1 MINIDIFKKL
11 NYFDLNVKLQV
22 DKEVLVI
29 QGASGSGKTSIFDC
43 VCGINKP
50 DKGRIELNGNTVY
63 SSEEKINLP
72 LRERNIGYV
81 FQNYALFP
89 HMTVKENVL
98 FGILYNKNSKSN
110 IEYGNYIMDVL
121 KIKHLENRYPNEISG
136 GEKQRVALSRALS
149 IKPDIMLLD
158 EPFSAL
164 DSETKEIVYKEFIT
178 FKKMWDISVI
188 LVTHDNNEAV
198 ILGDRVINLKD
209 GEILR

>member
-11 NYFDLNVKLQV
+11 NYFDLNVKFQV
-22 DKEVLVI
+22 NKEVLVI
-29 QGASGSGKTSIFDC
+29 QGASGSGKTSIFDSI
-43 VCGINKP
+43 CGIKTP
-50 DKGRIELNGNTVY
+50 DKGNIELNGNVVY
-63 SSEEKINLP
+63 SHEEKINLP

-110 IEYGNYIMDVL
+110 IEYGNYIMEVL
-121 KIKHLENRYPNEISG
+121 KIKHLENRYPKEISG

-164 DSETKEIVYKEFIT
+164 DSETKELVYKEFIT
-178 FKKMWDISVI
+178 FKEMWNVSVI
-188 LVTHDNNEAV
+188 LVTHDNNEATL
-198 ILGDRVINLKD
+198 LGDRIINLKD
-209 GEILR
+209 GKILD

>member
-50 DKGRIELNGNTVY
+50 DKGSIELNGNTVY

-178 FKKMWDISVI
+178 FKKMWDVSVI

>member
-11 NYFDLNVKLQV
+11 NYFDLNVKFQV
-22 DKEVLVI
+22 NKEVLVI

-43 VCGINKP
+43 ICGIKTP
-50 DKGRIELNGNTVY
+50 DKGNIELNGNVVY
-63 SSEEKINLP
+63 SHEEKINLP

-110 IEYGNYIMDVL
+110 IEYGNYIMEVL
-121 KIKHLENRYPNEISG
+121 KIKHLENRYPKEISG

-164 DSETKEIVYKEFIT
+164 DSETKELVYKEFIT
-178 FKKMWDISVI
+178 FKEMWNVSVI
-188 LVTHDNNEAV
+188 LVTHDNNEATL
-198 ILGDRVINLKD
+198 LGDRIINLKD
-209 GEILR
+209 GKILD